1 MTVQFAPRR
10 VPRSS
15 MELSKRG
22 VLPISTDTVLDIQPG
37 RSDERITA
45 DRLINDERR
54 TQINAQLDVFLTER
68 SISLGEDQKGR
79 VIAQLVRIHQTVSR
93 IRDSYLDLG
102 KCLLRISRESEALYE
117 EITRKGTQILPFDY
131 TVAIKCRR
139 IAEAVETGRVSEGS
153 LPATYTTAYEIATMD
168 EPTLRLAHTRGL
180 VRPDVTR
187 AELVSLKRSSRVTTS
202 PAPGEAPG
210 ILQARIKRIEERKAA
225 FLAEAQ
231 ARVADFDRQLEA
243 LRSRLRAIEDRAYIG
258 SAA

>member
-54 TQINAQLDVFLTER
+54 AQINAQLDVFLTER

-168 EPTLRLAHTRGL
+168 
-180 VRPDVTR
+180 
-187 AELVSLKRSSRVTTS
+187 
-202 PAPGEAPG
+202 
-210 ILQARIKRIEERKAA
+210 
-225 FLAEAQ
+225 
-231 ARVADFDRQLEA
+231 
-243 LRSRLRAIEDRAYIG
+243 
-258 SAA
+258 